1 MSQWRRSRRIFD
13 LNQAANKPNR
23 VGRDAASLPCH
34 SNNFLKFLAR
44 HRLDRQA
51 RQTQQRHSL
60 QLWIELDLIE
70 RDRLRQCLFRRYIHR
85 APIALCR
92 CRIRVGFPDHPRNP
106 NNFLADD
113 AMIKK
118 DRVVFAHRSQIV
130 SRRVISHTRPLRFA
144 VLGQVRPRVGG
155 RFLFHEPE
163 IFHLRLVTEGAL
175 PDNRSSLAISL
186 GAQLVF
192 ALLTPFDSTTALG
205 CFTLALMSRGAF
217 ITFEGSEGCGKST
230 QVLRLAAC
238 LEQAGVRVLITREPG
253 GTAIGEKI
261 RDLLQFAP
269 ESFAMTPE
277 TELLLF
283 EASRS
288 QLVRE
293 TIRPALE
300 QGTAVISDR
309 FFDSTTVYQGVARKL
324 EPEIVAT
331 LNNFAVG
338 SDRPDLT
345 IILDVDV
352 ATARARML
360 RRVRPVG
367 VVDRMEQE
375 PVEFYERVCE
385 AYREL
390 ARIEPDRFLLI
401 DGARS
406 PDAIE
411 NQIWDAVTSRF
422 PAFAIM
428 KQSKIENRNS
438 KI

>member
-1 MSQWRRSRRIFD
+1 
-13 LNQAANKPNR
+13 
-23 VGRDAASLPCH
+23 
-34 SNNFLKFLAR
+34 
-44 HRLDRQA
+44 
-51 RQTQQRHSL
+51 
-60 QLWIELDLIE
+60 
-70 RDRLRQCLFRRYIHR
+70 
-85 APIALCR
+85 
-92 CRIRVGFPDHPRNP
+92 
-106 NNFLADD
+106 
-113 AMIKK
+113 
-118 DRVVFAHRSQIV
+118 
-130 SRRVISHTRPLRFA
+130 
-144 VLGQVRPRVGG
+144 
-155 RFLFHEPE
+155 
-163 IFHLRLVTEGAL
+163 
-175 PDNRSSLAISL
+175 
-186 GAQLVF
+186 
-192 ALLTPFDSTTALG
+192 
-205 CFTLALMSRGAF
+205 MSRGAF

-230 QVLRLAAC
+230 QVLRLAAR
-238 LEQAGVRVLITREPG
+238 LEQAGIRVLITREPG

-338 SDRPDLT
+338 PDRPDLT

-360 RRVRPVG
+360 RRVRPVA

-375 PVEFYERVCE
+375 PIEFYERVCE
-385 AYREL
+385 AYRAL
-390 ARIEPDRFLLI
+390 ARSEPNRFILI
-401 DGARS
+401 DGAQS
-406 PDAIE
+406 QDEIE
-411 NQIWDAVTSRF
+411 NQIWDAVSHRF
-422 PAFAIM
+422 PIFAITDN
-428 KQSKIENRNS
+428 SKIEIRKS
-438 KI
+438 KM